1 MDLLLLLAVAR
12 ITLGIVV
19 IFTLFFYHE
28 EEKMNTIK
36 NKGFTII
43 ELMIA
48 VAIIG
53 ILAAIAI
60 PAYSNYTNKAK
71 IGASIAAA
79 AGAQTAVG
87 ECVHTNGNVTGCN
100 SGVGSIPNGGLLDA
114 NTTLGT
120 ITNGAIVLTLT
131 TPSGTVTLTPTVGTN
146 STRWT
151 CTAAAGG
158 GTPAITSAMV
168 PSNCNGN
175 LQ

>member
-1 MDLLLLLAVAR
+1 
-12 ITLGIVV
+12 
-19 IFTLFFYHE
+19 
-28 EEKMNTIK
+28 MNTIK

-53 ILAAIAI
+53 ILAAIAV

-71 IGASIAAA
+71 IGAAIAAA

-87 ECVHTNGNVTGCN
+87 ECVHINGSITGCD
-100 SGVGSIPNGGLLDA
+100 SGTNSIPSGSSLDA
-114 NTTLGT
+114 NTVLGT
-120 ITNGAIVLTLT
+120 IANGAIVLTLT
-131 TPSGTVTLTPTVGTN
+131 TPSGTITLTPTVGTN

-151 CTAAAGG
+151 CTAVAGG
-158 GTPAITSAMV
+158 GTTPITTAMV
-168 PSNCNGN
+168 PSNCNGQ